1 MKNFFILLV
10 LGVIAAAAIV
20 FVYPELIKQI
30 EEEPVVENIENKL
43 HEPVEVSQDN
53 DTNEI
58 ERKPK
63 IRYPIPGINADVAP
77 VEQKSSSVSKNQPL
91 KKEKQQPLPL
101 PAMDKSDNLILQTL
115 GVLFKPS
122 LVKKMFKSSDI
133 IPRIVV
139 TVDNLLN
146 KNISVEQFPTTPV
159 RGTFIVKGKEGQQV
173 ISKRNYRRYALYIKM
188 LNSLNV
194 KALVKSYI
202 YMYPLFQQAYQ
213 DLGYQDVYFN
223 DRLVDVIDD
232 LIAAPEIEDPVKL
245 IRKSVMFK
253 YADPQLEALSSG
265 QKIMIRMGLDNAK
278 QVKKVLASIRELL
291 IIKA

>member
-1 MKNFFILLV
+1 
-10 LGVIAAAAIV
+10 
-20 FVYPELIKQI
+20 
-30 EEEPVVENIENKL
+30 
-43 HEPVEVSQDN
+43 
-53 DTNEI
+53 
-58 ERKPK
+58 
-63 IRYPIPGINADVAP
+63 
-77 VEQKSSSVSKNQPL
+77 
-91 KKEKQQPLPL
+91 
-101 PAMDKSDNLILQTL
+101 
-115 GVLFKPS
+115 
-122 LVKKMFKSSDI
+122 
-133 IPRIVV
+133 
-139 TVDNLLN
+139 
-146 KNISVEQFPTTPV
+146 
-159 RGTFIVKGKEGQQV
+159 
-173 ISKRNYRRYALYIKM
+173 M

-291 IIKA
+291 IVKA